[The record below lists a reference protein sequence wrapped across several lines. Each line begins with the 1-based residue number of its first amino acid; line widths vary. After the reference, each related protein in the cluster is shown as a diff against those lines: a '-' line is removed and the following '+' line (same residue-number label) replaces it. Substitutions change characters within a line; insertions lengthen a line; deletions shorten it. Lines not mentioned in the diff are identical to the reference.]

1 MTRVDRERESRVKDV
16 NKWICGYLRTGF
28 RSGDLSFSDTHVAVF
43 GIRSKWKS
51 GVPVWKSGV
60 PVW

>member
-1 MTRVDRERESRVKDV
+1 M

-28 RSGDLSFSDTHVAVF
+28 RSGDSSFSDMHVAVF

-51 GVPVWKSGV
+51 GVPMW
-60 PVW
+60 